1 MKRWFTKRFVI
12 TSVATLIASVAMFR
26 GKMTD
31 SVWVYAMAVFIAGH
45 HAEDLIKAWK
55 GTPDATVAPETTS
68 IELDDEVAKR
78 DWVGS
83 DVSTS

>member
-1 MKRWFTKRFVI
+1 MKRWLTKRFVI
-12 TSVATLIASVAMFR
+12 TSVATLIASVAMFK

-55 GTPDATVAPETTS
+55 GTPDAAVETTTV
-68 IELDDEVAKR
+68 EPDGEVAKR
-78 DWVGS
+78 DWVGTDAS
-83 DVSTS
+83 AS